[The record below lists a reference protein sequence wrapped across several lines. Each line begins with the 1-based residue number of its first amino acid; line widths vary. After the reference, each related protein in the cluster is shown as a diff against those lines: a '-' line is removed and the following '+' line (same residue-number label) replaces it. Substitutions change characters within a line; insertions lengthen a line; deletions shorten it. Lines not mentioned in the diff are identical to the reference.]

1 MECSACSRVAPI
13 EDRGIVTVRSGRPEM
28 QHKING
34 HVKTGGSF
42 SPVTYRYESQEE
54 LLGKLHELQLA
65 LSPEEREEVL
75 LTIAGGHGQGEGK
88 PAAVSLNHFFA
99 RLENHGLVRLIM
111 KADFTSH
118 MQPIVEMETGE
129 VFAYEFLLRAAEDG
143 PSFQPYQLFRTA
155 QATGLHSFLDRAARI
170 SAIEVSARHL
180 SPGTKR
186 FVNFLPS
193 SIYNPNY
200 CLSHTF
206 AAIDRC
212 SLDPADFVFEVVE
225 TERIEDIAHLR
236 SIFKVYR
243 EHGMKVALDDVGSGF
258 PTLEVLTALQPDFV
272 KIDRGLVNRCDQD
285 EGKQERIREIL
296 ERAASFGASVLTEGM
311 ERREEWEYCR
321 SAGIRLAQGYLL
333 GKPAAA
339 PLARGARP
347 VPWL

>member
-1 MECSACSRVAPI
+1 MECSACSRVTPI
-13 EDRGIVTVRSGRPEM
+13 EDRGIVTVRSADPAV
-28 QHKING
+28 QHRING
-34 HVKTGGSF
+34 QAGTGSASSPGSF
-42 SPVTYRYESQEE
+42 RYNSQEE
-54 LLGKLHELQLA
+54 LLGRLHELQRIFSA
-65 LSPEEREEVL
+65 EERDEVQ
-75 LTIAGGHGQGEGK
+75 LTIAGLGGK
-88 PAAVSLNHFFA
+88 SESRPSAVSLNHFFA
-99 RLENHGLVRLIM
+99 RLENHSLVQLIM
-111 KADFTSH
+111 KAEFTSH
-118 MQPIVEMETGE
+118 MQPIVDMETGSI
-129 VFAYEFLLRAAEDG
+129 FAYEFLLRAAEDG
-143 PSFQPYQLFRTA
+143 PSFQPYQLFQTA

-236 SIFKVYR
+236 SIFQVYR

-258 PTLEVLTALQPDFV
+258 STLEVLTALQPDFV
-272 KIDRGLVNRCDQD
+272 KIDRGLVDRCDQD

-296 ERAASFGASVLTEGM
+296 KRAASFGASVLAEGM

-339 PLARGARP
+339 PLGDGARP
-347 VPWL
+347 ASWL